1 MRIAC
6 SAHFSDCT
14 VTESFLVQVSVWPPS
29 SGSFTATEA
38 EYGPRAWSGRE
49 QRSSSPW
56 GEYVPDRAPVTSG
69 VPEEVRRFVLQCI
82 DSVEQLEVLLLLH
95 GSPAVVWSAEAVATT
110 LYSNPDSITRRLNGL
125 HARGLL
131 AATEVS
137 SYRYLPRT
145 PELDATVSLVADTYR
160 LRRVAVITVIASK
173 PMENVRA
180 FSDAF
185 RLRKKD
191 DD

>member
-1 MRIAC
+1 
-6 SAHFSDCT
+6 
-14 VTESFLVQVSVWPPS
+14 
-29 SGSFTATEA
+29 
-38 EYGPRAWSGRE
+38 
-49 QRSSSPW
+49 
-56 GEYVPDRAPVTSG
+56 VTSG

-131 AATEVS
+131 AAIEVS

-185 RLRKKD
+185 RLREKD